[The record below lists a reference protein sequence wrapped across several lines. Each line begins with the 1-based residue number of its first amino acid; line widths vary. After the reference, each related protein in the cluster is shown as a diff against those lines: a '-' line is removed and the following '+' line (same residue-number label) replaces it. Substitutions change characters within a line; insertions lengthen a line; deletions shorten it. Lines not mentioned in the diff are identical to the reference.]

1 MDILLHRAG
10 CALFRVMAKE
20 IERKFLVTSDDR
32 RGQAGA
38 KTAIR
43 QFYLVAVNGRSLRVR
58 IRDGSSAVLTLKFGA
73 HGRERDEFEYPIP
86 LRDAEEMQEFAVGLV
101 IEKTRHEVRH
111 NGYVY
116 EVDVF
121 AGALA
126 GLVIAE
132 LETPDDIPVAKL
144 PLWLGREVTGE
155 SAFYNAS
162 LARNGL
168 PVAA

>member
-1 MDILLHRAG
+1 
-10 CALFRVMAKE
+10 MAKE
-20 IERKFLVTSDDR
+20 IERKFLVSSDDWHNGVSSR
-32 RGQAGA
+32 
-38 KTAIR
+38 TAIR
-43 QFYLVAVNGRSLRVR
+43 QFYLAATAGRSLRVR
-58 IRDGSSAVLTLKFGA
+58 IRDGRSAVLTLKFGR

-86 LRDAEEMQEFAVGLV
+86 LDDAVEMQAFAVGVV

-111 NGYVY
+111 NDYVY

-121 AGALA
+121 AGELA

-132 LETPDDIPVAKL
+132 LETPDDVPSAEL
-144 PLWLGREVTGE
+144 PPWLGREVTGE

>member
-1 MDILLHRAG
+1 ML
-10 CALFRVMAKE
+10 
-20 IERKFLVTSDDR
+20 
-32 RGQAGA
+32 
-38 KTAIR
+38 
-43 QFYLVAVNGRSLRVR
+43 
-58 IRDGSSAVLTLKFGA
+58 
-73 HGRERDEFEYPIP
+73 
-86 LRDAEEMQEFAVGLV
+86 EFAVGLV

-116 EVDVF
+116 EVDDF

-132 LETPDDIPVAKL
+132 LETPDDVQKAKL
-144 PLWLGREVTGE
+144 PQWLGREVTGE

>member
-1 MDILLHRAG
+1 
-10 CALFRVMAKE
+10 MAKE
-20 IERKFLVTSDDR
+20 IERKFLVTSDDW
-32 RGQAGA
+32 RGQADA

-43 QFYLVAVNGRSLRVR
+43 QFYLVAGDGRSFRVR
-58 IRDGSSAVLTLKFGA
+58 IRDGSSAILTLKFGA

-86 LRDAEEMQEFAVGLV
+86 LCDAEEMQEFAVGLV
-101 IEKTRHEVRH
+101 IEKARHEVRH
-111 NGYVY
+111 DGYVY

-132 LETPDDIPVAKL
+132 LETPDDVRKAKL
-144 PLWLGREVTGE
+144 PPWLGREITGD

>member
-1 MDILLHRAG
+1 
-10 CALFRVMAKE
+10 MAKE
-20 IERKFLVTSDDR
+20 IERKFLVTSDDW
-32 RGQAGA
+32 RGHVDGKA
-38 KTAIR
+38 AIR
-43 QFYLVAVNGRSLRVR
+43 QFYLAAVDGRSFRVR
-58 IRDGSSAVLTLKFGA
+58 IRDGSSAALTLKFGA

-86 LRDAEEMQEFAVGLV
+86 LRDAEEMQEFAIGLV

-116 EVDVF
+116 EVDDF

-132 LETPDDIPVAKL
+132 LETPDDVLAAEL
-144 PLWLGREVTGE
+144 PPWLGREVTGE

>member
-1 MDILLHRAG
+1 
-10 CALFRVMAKE
+10 MAKE
-20 IERKFLVTSDDR
+20 IERKFLVTSDDW
-32 RGQAGA
+32 RGQADA
-38 KTAIR
+38 KIAIR
-43 QFYLVAVNGRSLRVR
+43 QFYLAAVDDRSFRVR
-58 IRDGSSAVLTLKFGA
+58 IRDGGSAVLTAKFGA
-73 HGRERDEFEYPIP
+73 HERERDEFEYPIP
-86 LRDAEEMQEFAVGLV
+86 LADAEEMQGFAVGLV

-121 AGALA
+121 AGPLA

-132 LETPDDIPVAKL
+132 LETSDDVPAAKL
-144 PLWLGREVTGE
+144 PRWLGREVTGE

>member
-1 MDILLHRAG
+1 
-10 CALFRVMAKE
+10 MAKE
-20 IERKFLVTSDDR
+20 VERKFLVTSDDW
-32 RGQAGA
+32 RGQADA

-43 QFYLVAVNGRSLRVR
+43 QFYLAAADGRSFRVR

-73 HGRERDEFEYPIP
+73 HERERDEFEYPIP
-86 LRDAEEMQEFAVGLV
+86 LSDAEEMQKFAVGLV
-101 IEKTRHEVRH
+101 IEKVRHQVRH

-132 LETPDDIPVAKL
+132 LETPDDVRKAKL
-144 PLWLGREVTGE
+144 PPWLGREITGE

>member
-1 MDILLHRAG
+1 
-10 CALFRVMAKE
+10 MAKE
-20 IERKFLVTSDDR
+20 IERKFLVTSDDW
-32 RGQAGA
+32 RGHVDGRA
-38 KTAIR
+38 AIR
-43 QFYLVAVNGRSLRVR
+43 QFYLAAVDGRSFRVR
-58 IRDGSSAVLTLKFGA
+58 IRDGRSAALTLKFGR

-86 LRDAEEMQEFAVGLV
+86 LGDAEEMQEFAVGLV

-116 EVDVF
+116 EVDAF

-132 LETPDDIPVAKL
+132 LETPDDVPAAEL
-144 PLWLGREVTGE
+144 PPWLGREVTGE